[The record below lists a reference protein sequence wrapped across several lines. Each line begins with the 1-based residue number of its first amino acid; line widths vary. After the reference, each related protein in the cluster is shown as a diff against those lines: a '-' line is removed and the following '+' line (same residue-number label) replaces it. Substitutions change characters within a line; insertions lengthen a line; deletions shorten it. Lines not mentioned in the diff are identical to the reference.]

1 MILGNN
7 RVNTTLLRKQKGHA
21 PPFGSA
27 PALKNKGDY
36 NSQNPHS
43 FKAKH
48 SYCQGSMIKRDS
60 KAPACARC
68 GRKHQGKC
76 YDGKTFC
83 FKCGKKGHFMREC
96 PQILQSHGNKAQ
108 PSLVAPQDRVA
119 TQGAA
124 SGTRGETNRLYPIKS
139 HQEKE
144 NLPNVFTGMIKL
156 FDLLFMLC

>member
-1 MILGNN
+1 MILGNT

-48 SYCQGSMIKRDS
+48 
-60 KAPACARC
+60 ACARC

-76 YDGKTFC
+76 CDGKTCC

-144 NLPNVFTGMIKL
+144 NLPDVFTGMIKL